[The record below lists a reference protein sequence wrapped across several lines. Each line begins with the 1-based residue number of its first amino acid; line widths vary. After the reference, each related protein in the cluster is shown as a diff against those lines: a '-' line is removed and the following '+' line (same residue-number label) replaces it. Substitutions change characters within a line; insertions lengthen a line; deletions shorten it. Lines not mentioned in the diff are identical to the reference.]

1 MSSFAKSTQSKV
13 SHSSIS
19 SQKQAAVHSFT
30 LARSEAQM
38 LPKSSQGW
46 PILQP
51 RKVKKVCNPSGHFC
65 HETCVWLWY
74 TWSLEDWTSKTNLNH
89 KFIESLLGYPFLFGI
104 WRCRALTTLANHPNP
119 WLKWSWFWDELV
131 KVIKE
136 TTSVGHH
143 ATKVPSNNP
152 LTIRASFT
160 GLLWTVKHNDALRR
174 LSIRAYENMYIYIYM
189 CVYTE
194 YIDMHYLITY
204 I

>member
-1 MSSFAKSTQSKV
+1 M
-13 SHSSIS
+13 
-19 SQKQAAVHSFT
+19 HSFY

-65 HETCVWLWY
+65 HERCVWLWY

-89 KFIESLLGYPFLFGI
+89 KFTESLLGHPFLFGI
-104 WRCRALTTLANHPNP
+104 WRCQALTYLANLPNP
-119 WLKWSWFWDELV
+119 YLKWSCPKDSTLLLVRMTRISHWFWDEPV

-174 LSIRAYENMYIYIYM
+174 LSIRTYENITRHALSY
-189 CVYTE
+189 
-194 YIDMHYLITY
+194 YL
-204 I
+204 